1 MADLLGL
8 RDLKTDFVTKIIT
21 AGLSALHKRREKWVN
36 KTKEQQRKKE
46 TKGSRKNYNNK

>member
-21 AGLSALHKRREKWVN
+21 AGLSALHKRREKCVN
-36 KTKEQQRKKE
+36 KTKEQQKKE
-46 TKGSRKNYNNK
+46 GNEGK